1 MRGSELAGAAG
12 FEEVEEQKGTAIR
25 ISVFTYIVLGLV
37 VFELLAIALSLS
49 QPWGL
54 GPGQKEIRL
63 GLEGLVPWFLFVP
76 VLLQL
81 GFFTLKTR
89 AFRTF
94 YIILNMLIALFVGFI
109 NYLTFYR
116 FDTSFKFGFYMVFIA
131 AGLAIVAGVVEA
143 LESALFPRMLA
154 RGTAREKRFGKS

>member
-1 MRGSELAGAAG
+1 MAGAVG
-12 FEEVEEQKGTAIR
+12 FEEVEERKGTAIR
-25 ISVFTYIVLGLV
+25 VSVFTYIVLGIV

-49 QPWGL
+49 QPWGTSSA
-54 GPGQKEIRL
+54 GKEIRL

-81 GFFTLKTR
+81 AFFTLKTR

-109 NYLTFYR
+109 NYLTIYR

-131 AGLAIVAGVVEA
+131 AGLAIVAGVVES

-154 RGTAREKRFGKS
+154 RGKAREIRFGKG